1 MISEIIQ
8 NPSFGMPIS
17 AGLPRAR
24 GLGVMTPP

>member
-8 NPSFGMPIS
+8 NPSFGMSMPLS
-17 AGLPRAR
+17 LPRAR